1 MRKYGEESHL
11 LELGGAD
18 EDTVLAT
25 KVRYQTASQ
34 EYAAFSKAMG
44 LPQQRERIRNGME
57 SIAQYAQTEQ
67 KALDISGESGIITK
81 EESPRKSKTGS
92 FEVDWEKVQSPEYS
106 EKFKKLSDN
115 PTVSE
120 AIETRAIWA
129 LNNRSG
135 TQTEE
140 IYAVSLKSGKEIARI
155 TNQNHESGVERSH
168 SFDKKLSDADRS
180 GDEILL
186 IHNHPRGLPPSISDI
201 NELLKHK
208 NVSGITVGHNGS
220 VYRYTRPNS
229 KIPEIDW
236 NVEMLHF
243 SEFSESTSMEKSL
256 EVLMEKFGFEFEM
269 L

>member
-1 MRKYGEESHL
+1 M
-11 LELGGAD
+11 
-18 EDTVLAT
+18 VL
-25 KVRYQTASQ
+25 
-34 EYAAFSKAMG
+34 
-44 LPQQRERIRNGME
+44 N
-57 SIAQYAQTEQ
+57 
-67 KALDISGESGIITK
+67 
-81 EESPRKSKTGS
+81 
-92 FEVDWEKVQSPEYS
+92 
-106 EKFKKLSDN
+106 
-115 PTVSE
+115 
-120 AIETRAIWA
+120 
-129 LNNRSG
+129 G